1 MKKIHT
7 HPVFDILVIIAG
19 TFIFALSVYVFTAP
33 NDIAPGGVTGLS
45 TALHSLFPAMS
56 LGTFAAVINIP
67 ILISGYRFLGKRFFA
82 KTVLSTILFTLFY
95 DYIFPYFIPQYKGDF
110 MLAALFGGILSG
122 AGLAL
127 VFIRGGSTGGMDVI
141 NKMISRK
148 IPNISMGRL
157 VFISDALVIAFAA
170 FVFGNIESALYAAVS
185 MVVATK
191 TIDSIIYGMDIG
203 RLVFIVTDTPKA
215 ITDKIAEKINR
226 GATIIGAKGSYTE
239 KNKNVVMCV
248 VSVNQFYK
256 LKRIVF
262 EIDPGAFMTVTQTN
276 EAVGE
281 GFKSHMKA

>member
-170 FVFGNIESALYAAVS
+170 FVFGNIESALYAVVS